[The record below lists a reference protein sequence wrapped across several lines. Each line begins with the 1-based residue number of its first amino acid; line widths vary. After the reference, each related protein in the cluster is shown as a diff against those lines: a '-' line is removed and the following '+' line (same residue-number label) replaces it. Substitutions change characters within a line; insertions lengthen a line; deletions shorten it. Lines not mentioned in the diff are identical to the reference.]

1 MARRPSITETT
12 RKNLMDAFW
21 KLYLTK
27 PVERISVKEIT
38 DMAGYNRGTFYLY
51 FRDIYDVL
59 ENIEDNVLD
68 IMDSEINNYREILKS
83 SGTVPD
89 VKDIA
94 SAAVDIF
101 HKCDY
106 KPLILMNKS
115 GNSRFELILKE
126 KMRSTLNDRVSQTI
140 DVDEQTREY
149 IVHFFMS
156 GILGVLKKWYDDG
169 MKISVEEH
177 LSLVCNV
184 LFDSK
189 NRIKSE

>member
-27 PVERISVKEIT
+27 PLERISVKEIT

-68 IMDSEINNYREILKS
+68 IMDSEINNYREIFKNNS
-83 SGTVPD
+83 IAPD
-89 VKDIA
+89 IKDIA

-101 HKCDY
+101 NKCDF
-106 KPLILMNKS
+106 KPLILINKRS
-115 GNSRFELILKE
+115 DSRFERLLKERMRLILGDK
-126 KMRSTLNDRVSQTI
+126 VSQT
-140 DVDEQTREY
+140 VETDEQTKEY
-149 IVHFFMS
+149 IVHFFVS
-156 GILGVLKKWYDDG
+156 GVLGVLKKWYDDG